1 MFEDDREELEDGG
14 EEGSNRLAWF
24 ITGAVIGVTVA
35 LLYAPKTG
43 KHTRKLIT
51 EKTKQGKDAVTDA
64 GSQIADTSRDMFDR
78 GRKVVE
84 EAADLFERARKLV
97 RG

>member
-1 MFEDDREELEDGG
+1 MSEDNREELEHGG
-14 EEGSNRLAWF
+14 EDGSNRLAWF
-24 ITGAVIGVTVA
+24 MTGAIIGVTVA
-35 LLYAPKTG
+35 LLYAPKAG
-43 KHTRKLIT
+43 KHTRQLIT

-64 GSQIADTSRDMFDR
+64 SSQIADTSRDMFDR

>member
-1 MFEDDREELEDGG
+1 MSEDDRDEREDGG
-14 EEGSNRLAWF
+14 EDGSNRLAWF
-24 ITGAVIGVTVA
+24 ITGAIIGVTVA
-35 LLYAPKTG
+35 LLYAPKAG
-43 KHTRKLIT
+43 KHTRQLIT
-51 EKTKQGKDAVTDA
+51 EKSKQGKDAVTDV